1 MAEHN
6 YRKRIKHCTITVQI
20 VNSSTTKVS
29 DFKDIKAGTIF
40 NGTKNEVLH
49 KLKLYLKSIG
59 IVGSDL
65 SNIMIKAN
73 ASTDVYN
80 KDLVPFK
87 PYRVDIVNFDEKAN
101 LAYFITVKY
110 YITKLRKVPFR
121 WSVNLKDENI
131 FEKRLLQETKN
142 NLSKRLEIAN
152 KTIEDI
158 KLEEAIYKPFVEQVF
173 KNVNNNNKD
182 GVIPFNPPYETV
194 IVVAP
199 DIEAL
204 VRWEVIYD
212 TDVRIK
218 LKVKSILYRGKEIRI
233 EPSSTELS
241 ESYVVSREY
250 LAKELTEIYNSIKGQ
265 TEDNKNTNRGVKTE

>member
-6 YRKRIKHCTITVQI
+6 FRKRIKYCTITVK
-20 VNSSTTKVS
+20 VANSQAGKVS
-29 DFKDIKAGTIF
+29 DFEDIKDGTIF
-40 NGTKNEVLH
+40 NGTKNEVMH

-87 PYRVDIVNFDEKAN
+87 PYRVDIVTFDKKTN

-110 YITKLRKVPFR
+110 YVTKIRKVPFK
-121 WSVNLKDENI
+121 WSVNLKGENI
-131 FEKRLLQETKN
+131 YKKRLLQECKN
-142 NLSKRLEIAN
+142 NLTKRLEIAN
-152 KTIEDI
+152 KAIKEI

-173 KNVNNNNKD
+173 KNVNNNKD
-182 GVIPFNPPYETV
+182 GAIPFSPPYETV
-194 IVVAP
+194 VVVAP

-204 VRWEVIYD
+204 VRWEIRYD
-212 TDVRIK
+212 TDIRIK
-218 LKVKSILYRGKEIRI
+218 LKVKSILYRGKEMRL
-233 EPSSTELS
+233 EPPNTELS

-250 LAKELTEIYNSIKGQ
+250 LAKELTEVYSSIKGQ
-265 TEDNKNTNRGVKTE
+265 TEDNKNTSRGVKTE

>member
-6 YRKRIKHCTITVQI
+6 FRKRIKYCTITVKV
-20 VNSSTTKVS
+20 VNSQADKVS
-29 DFKDIKAGTIF
+29 DFEDIKAGTIF

-87 PYRVDIVNFDEKAN
+87 PYRVDIVTFDEKTN

-110 YITKLRKVPFR
+110 YVTKIRKVPFK
-121 WSVNLKDENI
+121 WSVNLKGENI
-131 FEKRLLQETKN
+131 YKKRLLQDIKN
-142 NLSKRLEIAN
+142 NLTKRLEIAN
-152 KTIEDI
+152 KAIKEI

-173 KNVNNNNKD
+173 KNVSNNKGD
-182 GVIPFNPPYETV
+182 GAIPFNPPYETV

-204 VRWEVIYD
+204 VRWEIGYD

-218 LKVKSILYRGKEIRI
+218 LKVKSILYRGKEIRLDS
-233 EPSSTELS
+233 PNTELS
-241 ESYVVSREY
+241 ESNVASTEY
-250 LAKELTEIYNSIKGQ
+250 LAKELTEVYNSIKGQ
-265 TEDNKNTNRGVKTE
+265 TEDNKKYKQES

>member
-1 MAEHN
+1 MVEHN
-6 YRKRIKHCTITVQI
+6 FRKRIKYCTITVKV
-20 VNSSTTKVS
+20 VNSQAGKVS
-29 DFKDIKAGTIF
+29 DFEDIKAETIF
-40 NGTKNEVLH
+40 NGTKNEVIH

-87 PYRVDIVNFDEKAN
+87 PYRVDIVTIDEKTN

-110 YITKLRKVPFR
+110 YVTKIRKVPFK
-121 WSVNLKDENI
+121 WSVNLKGENI
-131 FEKRLLQETKN
+131 YKKRLLQDIKN
-142 NLSKRLEIAN
+142 SLDKRLEVAN
-152 KTIEDI
+152 KAIKEI
-158 KLEEAIYKPFVEQVF
+158 KLEEAIYKPFIEQVF
-173 KNVNNNNKD
+173 KNVNSNKD
-182 GVIPFNPPYETV
+182 GAIPFSPPYETV
-194 IVVAP
+194 VVVAP

-204 VRWEVIYD
+204 VRWEIGYD
-212 TDVRIK
+212 TDIRIK

-233 EPSSTELS
+233 EPSSTEIS

-250 LAKELTEIYNSIKGQ
+250 LAKELTEVYNSIKGQ
-265 TEDNKNTNRGVKTE
+265 QKIIRIQTEELR

>member
-6 YRKRIKHCTITVQI
+6 FRKRIKYCTITVK
-20 VNSSTTKVS
+20 VLNSQAGKVS
-29 DFKDIKAGTIF
+29 DFEDIKAGTIF

-87 PYRVDIVNFDEKAN
+87 PYRVDIVTFDKKTN

-110 YITKLRKVPFR
+110 YVTKIRKVPFK
-121 WSVNLKDENI
+121 WSINLKGENI
-131 FEKRLLQETKN
+131 YNKRMLQGCTN
-142 NLSKRLEIAN
+142 NLLKRLEVAN
-152 KTIEDI
+152 KAIDEI
-158 KLEEAIYKPFVEQVF
+158 KLEEAIFKPFVEQGF
-173 KNVNNNNKD
+173 KNVSINKD
-182 GVIPFNPPYETV
+182 GAIPFNPPYETV

-199 DIEAL
+199 DIEVL

-218 LKVKSILYRGKEIRI
+218 IKVKSVLYRGKEVSL
-233 EPSSTELS
+233 EASSTTLS
-241 ESYVVSREY
+241 ESYVAGIEY
-250 LAKELTEIYNSIKGQ
+250 SVKELAEVCDLIKSQ
-265 TEDNKNTNRGVKTE
+265 TRNNDKI

>member
-6 YRKRIKHCTITVQI
+6 FRKRIKYCTITVKV
-20 VNSSTTKVS
+20 VNSQAGKVS
-29 DFKDIKAGTIF
+29 DFEDIKAETIF
-40 NGTKNEVLH
+40 NGTKNEVIH

-87 PYRVDIVNFDEKAN
+87 PYRVDIVNFDKKTN
-101 LAYFITVKY
+101 LAYFITVEY
-110 YITKLRKVPFR
+110 YVTKIRKVPFK
-121 WSVNLKDENI
+121 WSVNLKGENI
-131 FEKRLLQETKN
+131 YEKRLLQDIKN
-142 NLSKRLEIAN
+142 SLTKRLEVAN
-152 KTIEDI
+152 KAIKEI

-173 KNVNNNNKD
+173 KNVNNNKD
-182 GVIPFNPPYETV
+182 GAIPFSPPYETV
-194 IVVAP
+194 VVVAP

-204 VRWEVIYD
+204 VRWEIGYD
-212 TDVRIK
+212 TDIRIK

-233 EPSSTELS
+233 EPPNTELS

-250 LAKELTEIYNSIKGQ
+250 LAKELTEVYNSIKGQ
-265 TEDNKNTNRGVKTE
+265 TEDNKNTSRGVKTE

>member
-6 YRKRIKHCTITVQI
+6 FRKRIKYCTITVKV
-20 VNSSTTKVS
+20 VNSQAGKVS
-29 DFKDIKAGTIF
+29 DFEDIKAETIF

-87 PYRVDIVNFDEKAN
+87 PYRVDIVTFDKKTN
-101 LAYFITVKY
+101 LTYFITVKY
-110 YITKLRKVPFR
+110 YVTKIRKVPFK
-121 WSVNLKDENI
+121 WSVNLRGENI
-131 FEKRLLQETKN
+131 YKKRLLQDIENSLT
-142 NLSKRLEIAN
+142 KRLELAN
-152 KTIEDI
+152 KAIEDI

-173 KNVNNNNKD
+173 KNVNNNKD
-182 GVIPFNPPYETV
+182 GAIPFSPPYETV
-194 IVVAP
+194 VVVAQ

-204 VRWEVIYD
+204 VRWEIGYD
-212 TDVRIK
+212 TDIRIK
-218 LKVKSILYRGKEIRI
+218 LKVKSILYRGKEIRL
-233 EPSSTELS
+233 EPPNTELS

-250 LAKELTEIYNSIKGQ
+250 LVKELAEVYNSIKGQ
-265 TEDNKNTNRGVKTE
+265 TEDNKKYKQES